1 MVTTPHE
8 QKANIDLERRVRNAF
23 NIGLLITILASLV
36 VVSTTILQLVTGEIQ
51 YVWVTA
57 VGIFGGIITMILAR
71 QKRPFLAA
79 VVMITSLFLIAFFYL
94 VTFEVTATLLTIIMM
109 ILSMGIIVQTVPTE
123 KVNRSIVI
131 VASIGVSFIILDQF
145 WPRGSRIA
153 PPTNAENIF
162 LIVGTI
168 SIVLL
173 IIFIMRQFSTF
184 SLRNKLIGATLTVAV
199 IAVAV
204 VTVGVSR
211 FTTMAITE
219 QVGTNLDILAQS
231 QALAIGEFL
240 SIKLNTLETLSA
252 NNTLIQAA
260 QEKNGAYAN
269 FDKPADEQIAANA
282 DEWAQAA
289 NTSSGQNELINDILT
304 GDIAEQLEKYQI
316 LFPDNFQLMVT
327 DKYGALIGAT
337 QRTNDYYYGD
347 ETWWQETYVGGFGSA
362 YIGEPRFDWDIY
374 DYALDIAVP
383 IFGKTASG
391 KGEVAGIL
399 YTTISLDALGKILL
413 NSQFGNTGVVEVFLR
428 SKNEYF
434 GEQRL
439 AVTDDGDIRFEQR
452 SIKPEAVDY
461 IRDTETPFNVTEFDG
476 KTYFLSSTF
485 IDTLTREPAV
495 DQLDWIILARQSA
508 DEILTPVEQ
517 LRRINTILGIFV
529 VITAGVVAAYVGQLI
544 SKPITHL
551 TEVAEEVAAGN
562 LDIQAPIE
570 TQDEIGVLATSFNM
584 MTNQLRDSITLLEQ
598 RVQDRT
604 QALATTVEVGRQ
616 LSTIL
621 DEGELITAV
630 VNQVRDSFD
639 YYQAQI
645 YLLENDKKT
654 LTMASGTGQAGQQM
668 LADKHNLQVGQG
680 LVGQAANTN
689 QIVLVSDVTQDEKW
703 LPNPLLPDTLSETA
717 VPIAIGEDVLGV
729 LDVQHNIVNGLQQ
742 EDADLLQSVANQIA
756 VALRNARLYKETQQ
770 QARNEALL
778 RSINQKI
785 TNTTDMETAMKVAVR
800 ELGDALR
807 TPQAIIRLGH
817 YETSS
822 TTKSTNNGNSS
833 EREEQ

>member
-8 QKANIDLERRVRNAF
+8 QKANIDLNRRARNAF
-23 NIGLLITILASLV
+23 NIGLLITILAALV
-36 VVSTTILQLVTGEIQ
+36 IVGTLILQLVTGEDH

-71 QKRPFLAA
+71 QKRPLLA
-79 VVMITSLFLIAFFYL
+79 VIVMITSLFLIAFFYL
-94 VTFEVTATLLTIIMM
+94 VTFEVTATLLTVIVM
-109 ILSMGIIVQTVPTE
+109 ILSMGIIVQAVPTE
-123 KVNRSIVI
+123 KANRSIVV
-131 VASIGVSFIILDQF
+131 VASIGISFIILDQF

-173 IIFIMRQFSTF
+173 IIFIIRQFPTF

-199 IAVAV
+199 IAVAI

-260 QEKNGAYAN
+260 QEKNGAYVN
-269 FDKPADEQIAANA
+269 SDKPADEQIAANA
-282 DEWAQAA
+282 NEWAQPA
-289 NTSSGQNELINDILT
+289 NASSVQNEFINDILT
-304 GDIAEQLEKYQI
+304 GDVAEQLEKYQI
-316 LFPDNFQLMVT
+316 LFPDNLRLVVT
-327 DKYGALIGAT
+327 DKYGALVGAT
-337 QRTNDYYYGD
+337 RRTPDYYYGAED
-347 ETWWQETYVGGFGSA
+347 WWQEAYVGGFGSA
-362 YIGEPRFDWDIY
+362 YIGEPYFDWEIY
-374 DYALDIAVP
+374 NYVLDIAVP

-391 KGEVAGIL
+391 RGEVAGIL
-399 YTTISLDALGKILL
+399 HTTISLDALGKILL
-413 NSQFGNTGVVEVFLR
+413 NSQFGNTGVVEIFLR
-428 SKNEYF
+428 SKKEYF
-434 GEQRL
+434 SDQRL
-439 AVTDDGDIRFEQR
+439 TVADNGDIRFEQR
-452 SIKPEAVDY
+452 TLSSEAIDHIQNPEN
-461 IRDTETPFNVTEFDG
+461 PFSVTEFDG
-476 KTYFLSSTF
+476 KSHFLSSTF

-495 DQLDWIILARQSA
+495 DQLDWLILARQA
-508 DEILTPVEQ
+508 TDEILAPVEQ

-551 TEVAEEVAAGN
+551 TKVAEEVAAGN

-570 TQDEIGVLATSFNM
+570 TQDEIGVLATSFNV
-584 MTNQLRDSITLLEQ
+584 MTNQLRDSIALLEQ

-604 QALATTVEVGRQ
+604 QALATTVEVGRR

-621 DEGELITAV
+621 DEGKLLTAV
-630 VNQVRDSFD
+630 VNQVRDAFD

-645 YLLENDKKT
+645 YLLEADGKT
-654 LTMASGTGQAGQQM
+654 LRLASGTGQAGQQM
-668 LADKHNLQVGQG
+668 LAAEHTLPMGTG
-680 LVGQAANTN
+680 LVGQAAESN
-689 QIVLVSDVTQDEKW
+689 QVMLVSDVTQDEDW
-703 LPNPLLPDTLSETA
+703 LENPLLQENKTETA
-717 VPIAIGEDVLGV
+717 VTKSIGSNVLGV
-729 LDVQHNIVNGLQQ
+729 LDVQHNIINGLQQ

-756 VALRNARLYKETQQ
+756 VALRNAHLYQETQQ

-785 TNTTDMETAMKVAVR
+785 NSTTDMETAMKVAVR
-800 ELGDALR
+800 ELGDALG
-807 TPQAIIRLGH
+807 TTQTIVRLGH
-817 YETSS
+817 YETS
-822 TTKSTNNGNSS
+822 TTEAASNGNNGAQ
-833 EREEQ
+833 EA